1 MIAKLSGYGGA
12 AVGVL
17 QRDAV
22 IFTSYRLSF
31 LAQLASTLFSI
42 VLFYYI
48 SRLVT
53 VDQFTSPDQYFA
65 FAVIGVVT
73 LEVVN
78 TAAVLVPTALRGELV
93 MGTFERLVLSP
104 FGAVASAASMMLF
117 PFAWV
122 VTKTTIALAIATVA
136 FDLPIQWPG
145 AALAVPVAVLGA
157 LSFAPFGLLVTA
169 VVLVMKQAL
178 GMTTWIV
185 AALSIVAGFYFP
197 VTLLPD
203 WIEWFSEVQP
213 FTPTIELMRSTLV
226 GIDMSES
233 AWLAVAKLVGF
244 ATVLTPIALWVLAKA
259 VHASRRR
266 GTIIEY

>member
-1 MIAKLSGYGGA
+1 MTKLAGYGGA

-31 LAQLASTLFSI
+31 VAQLASTLISI

-53 VDQFTSPDQYFA
+53 VGDFTSPDQYFA
-65 FAVIGVVT
+65 FAVVGILT
-73 LEVVN
+73 LEVVH
-78 TAAVLVPTALRGELV
+78 TAAVIVPTTLRGELV

-104 FGAVASAASMMLF
+104 FGAVASAASLMLF
-117 PFAWV
+117 PFGWAV
-122 VTKTTIALAIATVA
+122 VKTTIALLIATIA
-136 FDLPIQWPG
+136 FDLPVVWPS
-145 AALAVPVAVLGA
+145 AILAVPIAVLGA
-157 LSFAPFGLLVTA
+157 LSFAPFGLLVAA

-185 AALSIVAGFYFP
+185 AGISIVAGFYFP
-197 VTLLPD
+197 VALLPD

-213 FTPTIELMRSTLV
+213 FTPTIELMRSALV
-226 GIDMSES
+226 GMEMSEP
-233 AWLAVAKLVGF
+233 AVLAVAKLVGF
-244 ATVLTPIALWVLAKA
+244 AAVLTPVAMLVMAKA
-259 VHASRRR
+259 VHVSRRR